1 MALCCVLLGLLLALP
16 FAPMTW
22 RTVQRTRAL
31 RHPQKAP
38 RTSASFWYQRMLK
51 MMAKRGVRKEQSQTA
66 GEFASAIPD
75 PRMRHD
81 VELFT
86 EHYERA
92 RFDASVEDAQ
102 LLPELYEE
110 IAGKK

>member
-1 MALCCVLLGLLLALP
+1 
-16 FAPMTW
+16 
-22 RTVQRTRAL
+22 
-31 RHPQKAP
+31 
-38 RTSASFWYQRMLK
+38 MLK
-51 MMAKRGVRKEQSQTA
+51 MMARRGVRKEQSQTA
-66 GEFASAIPD
+66 EEFASSIPD
-75 PRMRHD
+75 PRIRRD

-102 LLPELYEE
+102 LLPDLYEE

>member
-1 MALCCVLLGLLLALP
+1 
-16 FAPMTW
+16 MTW
-22 RTVQRTRAL
+22 RGIQRTRAL

-51 MMAKRGVRKEQSQTA
+51 MMARRGVCKEHFQTA
-66 GEFASAIPD
+66 EEFASSIPD

-86 EHYERA
+86 EYYERA

-102 LLPELYEE
+102 RLPELYEE
-110 IAGKK
+110 IAAKK